1 MDFLEEIKEIVK
13 KELYDVNSCHEWE
26 HSERVCNLAIHIG
39 KKEEADL
46 EILALASI
54 LHDIGRKEEEKSK
67 GRIDHAI
74 KGSEMAREILEKYGF
89 NEEKI
94 QKICHCIETHRSRA
108 SKVPESLEAKILY
121 DADKLDSIGAI
132 GVGRAF
138 SFAGHIG
145 AKVHNKEVDVSKVEE
160 YTLDD
165 TAWREWEIKLK
176 HVIDKMHTEDGKKI
190 AKERH
195 KFMEEFFNRLNKEV
209 EGEL

>member
-74 KGSEMAREILEKYGF
+74 KGSEMAREILEDHGF

-94 QKICHCIETHRSRA
+94 EKICHCIETHRSRA
-108 SKVPESLEAKILY
+108 NKVPESLEAKILY

-209 EGEL
+209 EGEI